1 MENTFTPGPWE
12 IGKHA
17 TPEHSPQFGIYAGA
31 AARDHVIVK
40 GEHAEADARLIA
52 AAPELLE
59 ALQSLLQMD
68 VKGHQLQDRLQFSP
82 AGRAIL
88 EPARAAIAKATQ

>member
-1 MENTFTPGPWE
+1 MKNTFTPGEWE

-17 TPEHSPQFGIYAGA
+17 TPDYAPQFGIYAGA

-52 AAPELLE
+52 AAPELLA
-59 ALQSLLQMD
+59 ALQAID
-68 VKGHQLQDRLQFSP
+68 AYEDDRP
-82 AGRAIL
+82 AAGTRERELWDIR
-88 EPARAAIAKATQ
+88 RAAIAKATQ